1 MNKLGANKRNAIGEK
16 IYLAYFVLMTGA
28 RAFGMYEGTL
38 QYAIVLLAGFF
49 LFAAKMV
56 MTRHLLIEYVVAA
69 ALMLAAGIVYLH
81 TGEKGLIVCFMT
93 VLGMKCVDRIKTIRC
108 GLITASACITFRIL
122 TGVTGL
128 IPEKYYPQVREG
140 VGLMFRH
147 ALGYAHPNTLHMN
160 VFMLGTLI
168 MYSFTM
174 WIKTVDEDRLSSKC
188 KVISLCIVSVLVFV
202 FNLYVFQ
209 YSGSRTGVLATGVY
223 LLVNIWFYIRSAPGI
238 PEKIACF
245 AAYPTVCFIAI
256 VLPHILP
263 ESIFDLIDRTV
274 FTTRFT
280 IGNYFWSNN
289 KLSLWGIRLNNPVP
303 GYRTY
308 GIDMAHLYLFL
319 QLGIIA
325 FALISILTLGFVYV
339 ALNRKY
345 MTELALLLGVLCAGI
360 WEPFL
365 YNLGFKNMS
374 YVFMG
379 ALLYDLIAKMT
390 GQPVF
395 SESGAGRKDADS
407 GNRRSGD
414 AAHSRITGF
423 AQSFFVPKNLALTAA
438 LCAVIGGV
446 VAVSYLALT
455 PVPSALYADR
465 SEDEAGEGFGMDE
478 IYLTEAD
485 VTAIKEAGD
494 LVVGYTD
501 VSKPMYEYDEQIA
514 HMEYHKKILSVGV
527 WTGIMCVA
535 PVSLIGYKLRNKRTV
550 S

>member
-1 MNKLGANKRNAIGEK
+1 
-16 IYLAYFVLMTGA
+16 
-28 RAFGMYEGTL
+28 MYEGTV
-38 QYAIVLLAGFF
+38 QNMIVLIIGIL
-49 LFAAKMV
+49 LFTAKMV
-56 MTRHLLIEYVVAA
+56 MTRHLLIEYAVAA
-69 ALMLAAGIVYLH
+69 ILILAAGIVYLH

-93 VLGMKCVDRIKTIRC
+93 VLGMKCVDRVKTIRC
-108 GLITASACITFRIL
+108 GLVTASACITFRIL

-147 ALGYAHPNTLHMN
+147 ALGYVHPNTLHMN

-174 WIKTVDEDRLSSKC
+174 WIKNVDEDKLPPKD
-188 KVISLCIVSVLVFV
+188 KAISLCIVSALVLA
-202 FNLYVFQ
+202 FNLYIFQ

-223 LLVNIWFYIRSAPGI
+223 LLVNIWFYVRCEPGI
-238 PEKIACF
+238 MEKIACF
-245 AAYPTVCFIAI
+245 AAYPAVCFIAI

-263 ESIFDLIDRTV
+263 ESVFELIDRTV

-280 IGNYFWSNN
+280 IANYFWSNN

-303 GYRTY
+303 EYRTY

-325 FALISILTLGFVYV
+325 FVLISILTLGFVYE
-339 ALNRKY
+339 ALRREY

-379 ALLYDLIAKMT
+379 ALLYDFIAVRT

-395 SESGAGRKDADS
+395 SGFHDGDSDAGTGRQRS
-407 GNRRSGD
+407 GNS
-414 AAHSRITGF
+414 AHLSIKAF
-423 AQSFFVPKNLALTAA
+423 AQRFFAPKILTLTIA

-446 VAVSYLALT
+446 AAVSYYALT
-455 PVPSALYADR
+455 PEPSALYADR